1 MQTSIGVSIT
11 LAKVVNTTIA
21 IASITTVQIGVERNN
36 SAVGVTNQSSI
47 GISIGIT
54 LANVVNTSIASIATI
69 ASVTTMQV
77 RVEGNNSSVGVTNQS
92 SIGISISIGIGIT
105 LANVVNTSIAIASI
119 TTVQVRVEGN
129 NSSVGVT
136 YQSSVGIS
144 ISIGIS
150 LGFSITLA
158 KVMIATKVGAGYIL
172 AGQVGGSGGLV
183 GGVERHNGAVAVLH
197 QTGAGI
203 PNSAH
208 KYQISEHGWLF

>member
-1 MQTSIGVSIT
+1 MQTSISVSIT

-21 IASITTVQIGVERNN
+21 IASITTVQIGVEGNN

-77 RVEGNNSSVGVTNQS
+77 RVEGNNSSVGVT
-92 SIGISISIGIGIT
+92 
-105 LANVVNTSIAIASI
+105 
-119 TTVQVRVEGN
+119 
-129 NSSVGVT
+129 

-150 LGFSITLA
+150 LCFSITLA
-158 KVMIATKVGAGYIL
+158 KVMIATKVRAGYIL
-172 AGQVGGSGGLV
+172 AGQVDSSGSLV

-208 KYQISEHGWLF
+208 KYQISEHG

>member
-1 MQTSIGVSIT
+1 
-11 LAKVVNTTIA
+11 
-21 IASITTVQIGVERNN
+21 
-36 SAVGVTNQSSI
+36 
-47 GISIGIT
+47 
-54 LANVVNTSIASIATI
+54 
-69 ASVTTMQV
+69 MQV

-92 SIGISISIGIGIT
+92 SVGISISIGIT

-129 NSSVGVT
+129 NSSIGVT
-136 YQSSVGIS
+136 NQSSIGIS
-144 ISIGIS
+144 ISIGIGIS
-150 LGFSITLA
+150 RGFSITLA

-172 AGQVGGSGGLV
+172 AGQVGSSGGLV

-208 KYQISEHGWLF
+208 KYQISEHGWLFSPECVPM

>member
-1 MQTSIGVSIT
+1 MQTSISVSIT

-21 IASITTVQIGVERNN
+21 IASITTVQIGVEGNN

-92 SIGISISIGIGIT
+92 SVGISISIGIGI
-105 LANVVNTSIAIASI
+105 
-119 TTVQVRVEGN
+119 
-129 NSSVGVT
+129 
-136 YQSSVGIS
+136 
-144 ISIGIS
+144 S
-150 LGFSITLA
+150 LCFSITLA
-158 KVMIATKVGAGYIL
+158 KVMIATKVRAGYIL
-172 AGQVGGSGGLV
+172 AGQVGSSGGLV